1 MKRILAF
8 LLAAVLIFG
17 TFPAVFAV
25 EASAASNYTVEQ
37 WGHNGTYYYLVH
49 NASSP
54 EQEYTFFRWASD
66 IYTSRDKRIK
76 ITFYTADSVLT
87 TDGQAEAFT
96 QYLTAHSK
104 NKYCY
109 SGYYCNR
116 VVVFGESEM
125 YHFAFKIE
133 GWDPKGDIKKLT
145 GQVYRNSEG
154 EELRVNYIDR
164 GDVVAEQWT
173 QAITEL
179 YSSIV
184 HLDIPSPK
192 NGVTVGFRFR
202 DNGFDTYKYFLGS
215 AIETFP
221 F

>member
-1 MKRILAF
+1 
-8 LLAAVLIFG
+8 
-17 TFPAVFAV
+17 
-25 EASAASNYTVEQ
+25 
-37 WGHNGTYYYLVH
+37 
-49 NASSP
+49 
-54 EQEYTFFRWASD
+54 
-66 IYTSRDKRIK
+66 
-76 ITFYTADSVLT
+76 
-87 TDGQAEAFT
+87 
-96 QYLTAHSK
+96 
-104 NKYCY
+104 
-109 SGYYCNR
+109 
-116 VVVFGESEM
+116 M

-184 HLDIPSPK
+184 HLDIPNPK
-192 NGVTVGFRFR
+192 DGVTVGFRFR
-202 DNGFDTYKYFLGS
+202 YNGFDTYKYFLGS